1 MTTGEFIKILSDNG
15 IDFSD
20 LKFSIRDY
28 RTIVDIMIEYFSDPR
43 LDMLQKMIYDLNVT
57 YYNAVDE
64 VFGIELDQD
73 IDDAVFD
80 WAAALDISDEE
91 IWDAIHDATYVD
103 SISDNGYIELVY
115 NKY

>member
-20 LKFSIRDY
+20 LEFNIRDN

-43 LDMLQKMIYDLNVT
+43 LDTLYEMIYNDNVT

-64 VFGIELDQD
+64 VFGIEVGQD
-73 IDDAVFD
+73 IDDAVID

-103 SISDNGYIELVY
+103 SISGNGYIELVY